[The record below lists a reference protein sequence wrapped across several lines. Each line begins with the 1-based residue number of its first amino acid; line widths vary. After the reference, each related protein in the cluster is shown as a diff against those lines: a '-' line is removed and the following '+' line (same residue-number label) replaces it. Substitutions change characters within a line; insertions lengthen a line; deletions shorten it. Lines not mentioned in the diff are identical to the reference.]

1 MSFPRV
7 LSGRNTWTLTPR
19 VSRDWTTRKPEAWW
33 GADEQAALWKQI
45 SAWLMAVAAREPS
58 REAVDVPT
66 KVPMRQGVSS
76 QYLPGLWC
84 KFKENSLV
92 LLCIVSSRALQPQS
106 VHYQEGASQES
117 RLGPPTH
124 LITPAMSRKKMRVE
138 SHSEFWITSW
148 NGYSNFW
155 IESQLIVQS
164 EYKAL
169 YWLRVSWKVTRLK
182 NQNKMCHMSIFSG
195 IMLQYR
201 YYFINIF

>member
-1 MSFPRV
+1 MYQMFNTLQRQLSLSYFMSFPRE

-58 REAVDVPT
+58 REAADEPT
-66 KVPMRQGVSS
+66 KVPTKQGVSS

-84 KFKENSLV
+84 KMPVQGEQTCSSLHRV
-92 LLCIVSSRALQPQS
+92 FPCSSTPECSLSR
-106 VHYQEGASQES
+106 GGNQES

-124 LITPAMSRKKMRVE
+124 LITPAMSRKEMWAE
-138 SHSEFWITSW
+138 SCSEFWITSW

-155 IESQLIVQS
+155 IESQLIV
-164 EYKAL
+164 
-169 YWLRVSWKVTRLK
+169 
-182 NQNKMCHMSIFSG
+182 
-195 IMLQYR
+195 
-201 YYFINIF
+201 